1 MPWANRGVP
10 GSRRWRCAGVIA
22 AVGVVAL
29 VVLAVGVAADVVLPS
44 RAGAE
49 GLGSNDF
56 SPVRDVV
63 SALPCD
69 RYGRYGTGPGGLEG
83 ISEPEQRMN
92 RWVDRIP
99 IPRSEGR
106 EIVFADGNAVYAAAV
121 QGTQLGRLVRENTAF
136 YMRTSMRTSDAGRF
150 LQPLRWRKR
159 HLGVSTANVDGRRSR
174 YGLEGIV
181 SFDVSRVDG
190 ALVYATC
197 SSYQPDG
204 GDPEIAACL
213 TPAHL
218 MDQAGRDYCF
228 KNSSRREVRLAYP
241 SGDVLFDIGDE
252 LYEIKVVRPEVGT
265 GTRLAVGNY
274 PTWSPDGQRIAFVST
289 YWHTVRPAGGDPPTG
304 MERAFAFASTFWRMV
319 TGAGGNPPSR
329 VTRVDSV
336 ARVQIKARVQIMAA
350 DGTDQRSIE
359 LPPDRYADFPPRWSP
374 DGSRLA
380 FLVGEYERQGRD
392 TLAIYTVRAD
402 GTGLQRLAAAR
413 SNPAWSPDGTRLA
426 FVQAQLDGSI
436 LRLYTMAADGTDVR
450 QITAAP
456 SGSRWAWTLAWSP
469 DGTRLLYWCLEA
481 TCVVGLDGQLVGK
494 FPHFATELPAWSADG
509 RRIALYNAA
518 HGDRDDVVL
527 ASVAPDGSDWRALV
541 HAGADGGLVADP
553 AGDFLL
559 PVAGPA
565 VCRAGVVVPAPAQH
579 PGLVADCEV
588 LVALRAALLGRA
600 ARHWQTNRPLAE
612 WAGVE
617 VGGAPVRV
625 RALKLRAETIGW
637 SDHGEGLLPR
647 IAELTALER
656 LELVNNGLTG
666 AIPGVWEAL
675 SRLRWLDL
683 SGNQLT
689 GTIPAELG
697 QLEHLGRLHLAN
709 NQLTGTIPA
718 ELGQLEHLG
727 SLHLANNQ
735 LTGTIPAALG
745 QLEHLRELYLHNNQL
760 TGTIPA
766 ALGQLRNLAY
776 LVLSNNQLTGT
787 IPAALGQLRNL
798 AYLVLSNNQLTGT
811 IPAALGQ
818 LQSLRE
824 LGLAYNQL
832 TGCIPVGLKLVLGYD
847 LAKLRLPDC
856 EAGA

>member
-1 MPWANRGVP
+1 
-10 GSRRWRCAGVIA
+10 
-22 AVGVVAL
+22 
-29 VVLAVGVAADVVLPS
+29 
-44 RAGAE
+44 
-49 GLGSNDF
+49 
-56 SPVRDVV
+56 
-63 SALPCD
+63 
-69 RYGRYGTGPGGLEG
+69 
-83 ISEPEQRMN
+83 MN

-265 GTRLAVGNY
+265 GTRLVVGNY

-336 ARVQIKARVQIMAA
+336 ARVQIMAA

-413 SNPAWSPDGTRLA
+413 SNPAWSPDGSRLA
-426 FVQAQLDGSI
+426 FVQATGDGE
-436 LRLYTMAADGTDVR
+436 LLHLYTMAAEGTDVR
-450 QITAAP
+450 QITALP

-469 DGTRLLYWCLEA
+469 DGTRLLYWCLDA

-494 FPHFATELPAWSADG
+494 FPHFATELPGWSADG

-518 HGDRDDVVL
+518 HGDRDEVVL

-541 HAGADGGLVADP
+541 RAGADGALVADP

-559 PVAGPA
+559 PGPVAGP
-565 VCRAGVVVPAPAQH
+565 VMCRAGVVVPAPAQH

-588 LVALRAALLGRA
+588 LVGLRAELFGWARTNWMADTPLG
-600 ARHWQTNRPLAE
+600 E
-612 WAGVE
+612 WEGVV
-617 VGGAPVRV
+617 VGGAPARV
-625 RALKLRAETIGW
+625 RALVLGAGAIGGFDF
-637 SDHGEGLLPR
+637 DHGGRLPPA
-647 IAELTALER
+647 IAELAFLER
-656 LELVNNGLTG
+656 LELADNRLTG
-666 AIPGVWEAL
+666 SIPAAWGAL

-683 SGNQLT
+683 RGNTLT

-697 QLEHLGRLHLAN
+697 QLGNLERLWLGE
-709 NQLTGTIPA
+709 NQLTGAIPAELANLAQLKDLSLPDNSLSGTIPPTLGQLQNLEVLYLAENDLSGTIPA
-718 ELGQLEHLG
+718 ELGQL
-727 SLHLANNQ
+727 AN
-735 LTGTIPAALG
+735 
-745 QLEHLRELYLHNNQL
+745 LEWLL
-760 TGTIPA
+760 
-766 ALGQLRNLAY
+766 
-776 LVLSNNQLTGT
+776 LSH
-787 IPAALGQLRNL
+787 
-798 AYLVLSNNQLTGT
+798 
-811 IPAALGQ
+811 
-818 LQSLRE
+818 
-824 LGLAYNQL
+824 NQL
-832 TGCIPVGLKLVLGYD
+832 TGCIPLGLKRAGND
-847 LAKLRLPDC
+847 LAELNLPDC
-856 EAGA
+856 EAGT